1 MGEWVE
7 EEPHK
12 GKGEG
17 TEGEY
22 KEEHSED
29 FTMSKDR
36 WWHLFSV
43 LYLGRFENLRQRFST
58 FR

>member
-29 FTMSKDR
+29 FTVKRQMVAPVQCS
-36 WWHLFSV
+36 L
-43 LYLGRFENLRQRFST
+43 LRKI
-58 FR
+58 